1 MAGTIRENK
10 TVLTAEDR
18 TGGAFAS
25 MQKNIAGVEQQAMK
39 MQAMFAGLAGGAIVG
54 GFAAMIKGAV
64 DAMAAMKDS
73 AQEAGLMVTQ
83 LQRFEAPAR
92 LAGVSLGEVSG
103 AMQKLSRSLVEA
115 KDPVSNAALALK
127 TFGIN
132 ANELKGLSLDEQFE
146 KIARAS
152 EKYAGSAEKN
162 AALMELTG
170 KSGATL
176 QKLFAEMAAAGSLQA
191 SVTNEQAEA
200 ADELS
205 DTWER
210 VKMQQEAVARGTA
223 SALIPSLTA
232 ALKAFEDLN
241 STNTAWTA
249 TMELAGGVIR
259 LFTGLVGSA
268 WLALTDMGDALGAWM
283 AKVAAFARGDLDGIQ
298 AINKARDEQYAKN
311 EAAYEK
317 LWANMRTT
325 KKLAEEMPD
334 AWDLQGS
341 KKTAGYDPAAAAA
354 ARAAGEKLKAAA
366 IRNTE
371 QALRDYT
378 KAAMD
383 ALKIDEDIE
392 RELAKLQDKRT
403 EAILST
409 EKIIAQ
415 IEFETSI
422 MGMSNDE
429 REKAIALRA
438 LETSGIDKQDTAY
451 QALNERLRAALDAQK
466 AVRDEQEK
474 FRTAVQIWDDVASAA
489 GNFFGDLVVNGKS
502 AFDNLKQSL
511 KSFAADIL
519 AFFAKRY
526 ILQMVAG
533 ASGTFGSTA
542 ASAASSAAG
551 SMGNS
556 LMGTALGAAGAYLFG
571 TAGAAA
577 GTGTATALAGGGMI
591 AANTATATYTTAGV
605 IGQGGLMSTI
615 TSALSAIPVWGWIA
629 IAAMAAYA
637 AFGGK
642 GGGPKTGGS
651 FQGMFDAS
659 GNQTGTNATNLFGLQ
674 PGESTGDS
682 AVASIA
688 SATAKS
694 YYELVK
700 AFGGNSRA
708 LNFGLGYDSDPRGT
722 ADNRIKAQVTDAAG
736 NSIFK
741 EWDRA
746 IGRDQDKIAPELQL
760 SAYRALLAALQASEL
775 PGEMGKL
782 FASVVAA
789 TASQADIEALINTA
803 KDLQYVMDGIAAAGI
818 PDVTLE
824 SLRALQ
830 AAGESLGDVFNR
842 VVGEFLTAQNN
853 LNAAIGSRNPQF
865 ARDLVLSQRNGL
877 AAQFATL
884 VGRDFGDALLA
895 QMALQPETFTNLNTA
910 GMNLLA
916 NFLGLQ
922 TSLEQ
927 LDAQLAGS
935 GTSAVVNFTN
945 ALVNSTSAITDARA
959 NLASYLQGSLLSDA
973 SPLSPMAR
981 YAEARRQYNENLA
994 LAQTDNVDAISNFG
1008 QYRDAFL
1015 AASRLVNASNG
1026 QYNTDFF
1033 GTYNQG
1039 ANLPNSGVRPY
1050 TAADADRLAERSLA
1064 AMAVQSEKTQ
1074 QVTQAVVALAA
1085 AVIDNASQNTAQTKA
1100 VLDDQLLALNKI
1112 ANTGGALA
1120 STGALP

>member
-132 ANELKGLSLDEQFE
+132 ANDLKGLSLDEQFE

-191 SVTNEQAEA
+191 TVTNEQAEA

-210 VKMQQEAVARGTA
+210 GKMQQEAVARGTA

-241 STNTAWTA
+241 STNTAWTN

-422 MGMSNDE
+422 MGLSNDE

-502 AFDNLKQSL
+502 AFDNLRQSL

-556 LMGTALGAAGAYLFG
+556 LMGTALSAGSAYLFG
-571 TAGAAA
+571 TAGATSTA
-577 GTGTATALAGGGMI
+577 GAGVWAGGAWG
-591 AANTATATYTTAGV
+591 AADAAATSGL
-605 IGQGGLMSTI
+605 IGSGGLMSTI

-803 KDLQYVMDGIAAAGI
+803 KDLQYVMDGLAAAGI

-922 TSLEQ
+922 SSLEQ

-945 ALVNSTSAITDARA
+945 ALVNSTSAITDARG
-959 NLASYLQGSLLSDA
+959 NLADYLNDSLLKDN
-973 SPLSPMAR
+973 SPLNPMAR
-981 YAEARRQYNENLA
+981 YEEARRQYQANLG
-994 LAQTDNVDAISNFG
+994 LAQLDNVDAISNFG
-1008 QYRDAFL
+1008 RYREAFL
-1015 AASRLVNASNG
+1015 DASRTLFASSG
-1026 QYNTDFF
+1026 RYNTDFF
-1033 GTYNQG
+1033 STFNEG

-1050 TAADADRLAERSLA
+1050 TAADADRIAERSLA
-1064 AMAVQSEKTQ
+1064 KVDVHIEKTAQ
-1074 QVTQAVVALAA
+1074 ITQALIAFAG
-1085 AVIDNASQNTAQTKA
+1085 AVIENASQNTAETKA

>member
-103 AMQKLSRSLVEA
+103 AMQKLSRALVEA

-132 ANELKGLSLDEQFE
+132 ANDLKGLSLDEQFE

-241 STNTAWTA
+241 STNTAWTN

-334 AWDLQGS
+334 NWDLQGS
-341 KKTAGYDPAAAAA
+341 KKTAGYDPTAAAAKRKADADAMIAQKKALADMLKREQTAWNDAAAAA
-354 ARAAGEKLKAAA
+354 AEYEKLMG
-366 IRNTE
+366 
-371 QALRDYT
+371 ALL
-378 KAAMD
+378 KEGD
-383 ALKIDEDIE
+383 ALVKSSADQLQKM
-392 RELAKLQDKRT
+392 REEEMLLGLTGVAREQMIIQLET
-403 EAILST
+403 EA
-409 EKIIAQ
+409 
-415 IEFETSI
+415 
-422 MGMSNDE
+422 
-429 REKAIALRA
+429 
-438 LETSGIDKQDTAY
+438 
-451 QALNERLRAALDAQK
+451 
-466 AVRDEQEK
+466 AVRTGKLDPAQRKSLENLQEERK
-474 FRTAVQIWDDVASAA
+474 KMALVIDQRKLELQAQADQVGMYDQLATSA

-511 KSFAADIL
+511 KSFAADLIAL
-519 AFFAKRY
+519 FAKRW
-526 ILQMVAG
+526 ILNLVGNMIGGNTGSMLLQMGSTAGNGSMAGTLLNAGGSSMMAIGGSAILGGAGGYFGAKAMGAGERGQKVGGITGATGAAIGMMIAGPIGAAIGALAG
-533 ASGTFGSTA
+533 ALIGKFTDPDGLAQRSAMFGGRSSGTIPRSATSAFGTFGVYDDKWFGDDMNDKIKTFLTGLAELDDGFAKFLTTTEIDRVKAALKDAKSYGFGEEHSDFSGTLGQILNDRITA
-542 ASAASSAAG
+542 VFNAIDP
-551 SMGNS
+551 S
-556 LMGTALGAAGAYLFG
+556 LTKWLDGFK
-571 TAGAAA
+571 
-577 GTGTATALAGGGMI
+577 GTGEEL
-591 AANTATATYTTAGV
+591 
-605 IGQGGLMSTI
+605 
-615 TSALSAIPVWGWIA
+615 
-629 IAAMAAYA
+629 AAYA
-637 AFGGK
+637 QAIL
-642 GGGPKTGGS
+642 
-651 FQGMFDAS
+651 QVRQALAS
-659 GNQTGTNATNLFGLQ
+659 SEV
-674 PGESTGDS
+674 ES
-682 AVASIA
+682 
-688 SATAKS
+688 
-694 YYELVK
+694 L
-700 AFGGNSRA
+700 
-708 LNFGLGYDSDPRGT
+708 LG
-722 ADNRIKAQVTDAAG
+722 RI
-736 NSIFK
+736 
-741 EWDRA
+741 
-746 IGRDQDKIAPELQL
+746 PELTIEGL
-760 SAYRALLAALQASEL
+760 SKIQE
-775 PGEMGKL
+775 
-782 FASVVAA
+782 
-789 TASQADIEALINTA
+789 
-803 KDLQYVMDGIAAAGI
+803 
-818 PDVTLE
+818 
-824 SLRALQ
+824 
-830 AAGESLGDVFNR
+830 AGESLSDTFLR

-927 LDAQLAGS
+927 LDSQLAGS

-994 LAQTDNVDAISNFG
+994 LAQNDNVDAISNFG

>member
-103 AMQKLSRSLVEA
+103 AMQKLSRALVEA

-127 TFGIN
+127 SFGIN
-132 ANELKGLSLDEQFE
+132 ANDLKGLSLDEQFE

-241 STNTAWTA
+241 STNTAWTN

-354 ARAAGEKLKAAA
+354 KRKADADALAAQKKALADLLKNEEKLWNDVAAA
-366 IRNTE
+366 AAE
-371 QALRDYT
+371 YKKLMGALL
-378 KAAMD
+378 KEGD
-383 ALKIDEDIE
+383 ALVKSSADQLQKM
-392 RELAKLQDKRT
+392 REEEMLLGLTGVAREQMIIQLET
-403 EAILST
+403 EA
-409 EKIIAQ
+409 
-415 IEFETSI
+415 
-422 MGMSNDE
+422 
-429 REKAIALRA
+429 
-438 LETSGIDKQDTAY
+438 
-451 QALNERLRAALDAQK
+451 
-466 AVRDEQEK
+466 AVRTGKLDPAQRISLENLQEERK
-474 FRTAVQIWDDVASAA
+474 KMALVIDQRKLELQAQADQVAMYDNLATSA

-502 AFDNLKQSL
+502 AFDNLRQSL

-533 ASGTFGSTA
+533 ASGTFGATA
-542 ASAASSAAG
+542 ANAASSALG
-551 SMGNS
+551 GMGNS
-556 LMGTALGAAGAYLFG
+556 LLGTGLSAAGTYLFG
-571 TAGAAA
+571 SAGAASTAGA
-577 GTGTATALAGGGMI
+577 GVWAGGAWG
-591 AANTATATYTTAGV
+591 AADAAATSGL
-605 IGQGGLMSTI
+605 IGSGGLMSTI

-651 FQGMFDAS
+651 FQGMFDAT
-659 GNQTGTNATNLFGLQ
+659 GNQTGTNSTNLFGLQ

-700 AFGGNSRA
+700 LFGGSSRA

-959 NLASYLQGSLLSDA
+959 NLASYLQGSLLSDN
-973 SPLSPMAR
+973 SPLNPMAR
-981 YAEARRQYNENLA
+981 YQEARRQYQANLG
-994 LAQTDNVDAISNFG
+994 LAQLDDVDAISAFG

-1015 AASRLVNASNG
+1015 AASRAVFASSG

-1033 GTYNQG
+1033 SSFNEG
-1039 ANLPNSGVRPY
+1039 ANLPNSGVQMF
-1050 TAADADRLAERSLA
+1050 TAADADRIAERSLA
-1064 AMAVQSEKTQ
+1064 KMDVQVEKTA

>member
-92 LAGVSLGEVSG
+92 MAGLSLGEVSG
-103 AMQKLSRSLVEA
+103 AMQKLSRALVEA

-132 ANELKGLSLDEQFE
+132 ANDLKGLSLDEQFE

-152 EKYAGSAEKN
+152 EKYNGSAEKN
-162 AALMELTG
+162 AALIELTG
-170 KSGATL
+170 RGGATL
-176 QKLFAEMAAAGSLQA
+176 QKLFAEMAAAGELQA

-241 STNTAWTA
+241 STNTAWTN

-422 MGMSNDE
+422 MGLSNDE

-502 AFDNLKQSL
+502 AFDNLRQSL

-556 LMGTALGAAGAYLFG
+556 LMGTALSAGSAYLFG
-571 TAGAAA
+571 TAGATSTA
-577 GTGTATALAGGGMI
+577 GAGVWAGGAWG
-591 AANTATATYTTAGV
+591 AADAAATSGL
-605 IGQGGLMSTI
+605 IGSGGLMSTI

-803 KDLQYVMDGIAAAGI
+803 KDLQYVMDGLAAAGI

-922 TSLEQ
+922 SSLEQ

-945 ALVNSTSAITDARA
+945 ALVNSTSAITDARG
-959 NLASYLQGSLLSDA
+959 NLADYLNDSLLKDN
-973 SPLSPMAR
+973 SPLNPMAR
-981 YAEARRQYNENLA
+981 YEEARRQYQANLG
-994 LAQTDNVDAISNFG
+994 LAQLDNVDAISNFG
-1008 QYRDAFL
+1008 RYREAFL
-1015 AASRLVNASNG
+1015 DASRTLFASSG
-1026 QYNTDFF
+1026 RYNTDFF
-1033 GTYNQG
+1033 STFNEG

-1050 TAADADRLAERSLA
+1050 TAADADRIAERSLA
-1064 AMAVQSEKTQ
+1064 KVDVHIEKTAQ
-1074 QVTQAVVALAA
+1074 ITQALIAFAG
-1085 AVIDNASQNTAQTKA
+1085 AVIENASQNTAETKA